1 MKEKQRASARRGEAK
16 AGKSNACRHCGSR
29 QVVPV
34 VYGLLTPELKAA
46 VKQGK
51 AVVGDR
57 EEWEGFTEWHCREC
71 GCEWSG
77 AWIKFKRPR

>member
-1 MKEKQRASARRGEAK
+1 MRKKPASTRGGQ
-16 AGKSNACRHCGSR
+16 GKSGKNEACRHCGSKR
-29 QVVPV
+29 VVPV

-46 VKQGK
+46 VEQGK
-51 AVVGDR
+51 AVAGDR
-57 EEWEGFTEWHCREC
+57 EEWEGFTERHCLDC